1 MIIYYWF
8 FFHFIR
14 SLVISQLRYYS
25 FVLQEIEI
33 TKAKLKEFC
42 DKFEQISIH
51 CTFVYH
57 RWEEVEEESGTQLV
71 YNTGGVQLAKK
82 DEMAFVIDQYAKA
95 MSENNIR

>member
-1 MIIYYWF
+1 VSITEIYIPY
-8 FFHFIR
+8 
-14 SLVISQLRYYS
+14 LRYICNYIIQLVW
-25 FVLQEIEI
+25 FVIVLRNRENNN
-33 TKAKLKEFC
+33 TKFIEFC
-42 DKFEQISIH
+42 CKFEQI
-51 CTFVYH
+51 Y